1 MFLNRLQKNPKRMEA
16 LLEDLAKL
24 LGDENQ
30 KSKAIDMIVDAA
42 GNEKE
47 LVGQWTASSIAL
59 SADLEKGRMI
69 PLTEQELISR
79 YGAVNAARVMEESVV
94 WYQNFG
100 HRNRRNI
107 SNSKIQKYISERINP
122 ISFRNIRN
130 THNPN
135 ITAIADPSFSITH
148 PRVARFVAQGKYRGA
163 AEECSSVSLAP
174 GSRASALSPP

>member
-16 LLEDLAKL
+16 LPEDLAKL
-24 LGDENQ
+24 LGDESQ

-79 YGAVNAARVMEESVV
+79 YGAVNAARVMEEKKKAGLEVDDPNCRGLKLYLHNQWQREWTKGTEESSWLAFRFHACGCLCLLYVV
-94 WYQNFG
+94 VFRPALIG
-100 HRNRRNI
+100 TPFEDLLSRPVE
-107 SNSKIQKYISERINP
+107 KSERAMQP
-122 ISFRNIRN
+122 KS
-130 THNPN
+130 
-135 ITAIADPSFSITH
+135 
-148 PRVARFVAQGKYRGA
+148 QK
-163 AEECSSVSLAP
+163 C
-174 GSRASALSPP
+174 